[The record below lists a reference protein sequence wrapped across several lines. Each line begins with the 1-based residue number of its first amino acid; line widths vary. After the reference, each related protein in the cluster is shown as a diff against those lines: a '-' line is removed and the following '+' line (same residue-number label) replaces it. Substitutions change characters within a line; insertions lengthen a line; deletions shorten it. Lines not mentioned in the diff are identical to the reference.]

1 MFSIKYLTTPAK
13 VIANYFNKFVEKK
26 KMPPLAMCRE
36 LLKKNKLSSDKSTK
50 NIQDKV
56 KNLYKY
62 KS

>member
-13 VIANYFNKFVEKK
+13 VIANYL
-26 KMPPLAMCRE
+26 PPLAMCRE